1 VRAPL
6 TLESFKNSAGLDLV
20 IRGANS
26 TAVDLGGKQISITSH
41 SNGQARVCMEDLEL
55 YNGKVGLPLLLAL
68 HLPVSSEMQG
78 KSGGAIQL
86 IGSTS
91 SRPQLKMH
99 RVHIRNCSSVSSNVV
114 AHFGTMAFSC
124 VLHGT

>member
-1 VRAPL
+1 MSAPL

-26 TAVDLGGKQISITSH
+26 TKVDLGGKQILIFSH
-41 SNGQARVCMEDLEL
+41 GNGQANVCMEDLEL
-55 YNGKVGLPLLLAL
+55 YHGKVCLPLLLPL

-78 KSGGAIQL
+78 ESGGAIQL
-86 IGSTS
+86 LGSIS
-91 SRPQLKMH
+91 SRPHLKMH
-99 RVHIRNCSSVSSNVV
+99 RVNIHHCSSVSSNVA
-114 AHFGTMAFSC
+114 AHFGTTAVSC